1 MCKNIIKYY
10 LKIFLN
16 KLNNMVVVKLP
27 SGKEVDISTP
37 VYYKRRLFLASL
49 FYIAAFLWLC
59 IRTYLLVK
67 IFIYINNLMKL

>member
-37 VYYKRRLFLASL
+37 VYYKRRLFLTSL
-49 FYIAAFLWLC
+49 FYIAAFLWLSF
-59 IRTYLLVK
+59 RTYLLVK
-67 IFIYINNLMKL
+67 KFLFI